1 VTTDFVLGETLTI
14 LKKRNARISA
24 IQDVTR
30 DLLSSP
36 LLKLV
41 YVDEPLF
48 RQALLNFRKYEELS
62 FTDAVSLTVMGR
74 YKIREIYSHDRD
86 FDLKGITRK
95 ERPRMSAN

>member
-14 LKKRNARISA
+14 LKRRNARISA
-24 IQDVTR
+24 IQDVTS

-41 YVDEPLF
+41 YVDELLF
-48 RQALLNFRKYEELS
+48 RQALLNFSKYELS
-62 FTDAVSLTVMGR
+62 FTDAVSLTVMSR

-86 FDLKGITRK
+86 FDLKGIARK
-95 ERPRMSAN
+95 ERP